1 MLAQGRSFSGHERN
15 CCFLNTGQQR
25 FATISAVSGLDY
37 PDDGRAVAVTDWD
50 HDGDLDL
57 WISNRNA
64 PRLRLFRN
72 DSPAQNHYLT
82 VRLTGDGKTSHR
94 DAIGARLE
102 VEVEPPG
109 PHRMV
114 KTLRAGEGFLSQSS
128 KWVHFGL
135 GDSSEI
141 RKVVIRWPG
150 GASQVYSGLEVDRRY
165 ELVQGLADPR
175 LLPPVNRTLAV
186 APSISPLPASTPEAR
201 IPLLTRLPIGR
212 RHIYDTFEDSEEIL
226 DFNAAAAN
234 GQSILLALW
243 ASWCPSCLAE
253 LHELAQRAD
262 ELRAADIQVVA
273 LSVEGLED
281 EKSDPGQ
288 AASLVRKLQLP
299 FSTGLARRELLEELQ
314 QHQNEQIFLRRQWPL
329 PCSFLFDQRGRLSL
343 LYRGK
348 ADVEVILADVVQLSD
363 DHDYVDKFTF
373 AASLPGRAIDSP
385 WTAGAAHSAELGN
398 RYRLTSVL
406 EDANRWDDAVA
417 MLQGLLEVDP
427 QSTHA
432 HLRLANLFLR
442 QRQLKR
448 ALDQCQT
455 ALEQQP
461 DIPSLHNVKG
471 MIYGQSQRP
480 DLAMKSYRK
489 AIELLPDYPEAHN
502 NLGNVLA
509 AKGDLGSAAKHFQRA
524 IEIDAHMAEAH
535 NNLGRLYAMRGNRHQ
550 AIGHLRKALR
560 IDPDFAEAFNNL
572 GTIYAKGGDFSR
584 AAKCYQRA
592 LEKNS
597 EYDEARKNLQRAMAR
612 LKDGKK

>member
-15 CCFLNTGQQR
+15 CCFLNTGRQR

-50 HDGDLDL
+50 QDGDLDL

-72 DSPAQNHYLT
+72 DSPANNHYLT

-165 ELVQGLADPR
+165 ELVQGSADPR

-186 APSISPLPASTPEAR
+186 APSIPRLPASTPEAR

-212 RHIYDTFEDSEEIL
+212 HIYDTFEDSEGIL
-226 DFNAAAAN
+226 DFNVAAAN
-234 GQSILLALW
+234 GQSILLVLW

-262 ELRAADIQVVA
+262 ELRAAEIQVVA
-273 LSVEGLED
+273 LSVEGLEG
-281 EKSDPGQ
+281 EKSDPGK
-288 AASLVRKLQLP
+288 AASVVRKLQLP

-314 QHQNEQIFLRRQWPL
+314 QHQNEQIFLRHQWPL

-348 ADVEVILADVVQLSD
+348 ADVEVILADSVQLRD

-385 WTAGAAHSAELGN
+385 WTARAACSAELGN
-398 RYRLTSVL
+398 RYRLASAL

-417 MLQGLLEVDP
+417 MLQGLLEVNP

-432 HLRLANLFLR
+432 HLRLANVFLR

-489 AIELLPDYPEAHN
+489 AIELLPNYPEAHN

-524 IEIDAHMAEAH
+524 IEIDADMAEAH
-535 NNLGRLYAMRGNRHQ
+535 NNLGRLYAMRGNRDR
-550 AIGHLRKALR
+550 AIRHLRKALR